1 MVEVV
6 VIVAI
11 APPFLLFITSC
22 KLPSPAAPSVT
33 SLLIKPDSPYDIAEE
48 DVFVTPVV
56 TVDVYDCSVIPSE
69 ANKLDPEASVTYA
82 PSAEVNEIIP
92 FEITPC
98 IP

>member
-33 SLLIKPDSPYDIAEE
+33 SLLINPDSPYDIAED

-56 TVDVYDCSVIPSE
+56 VTIVVFVVDMPR
-69 ANKLDPEASVTYA
+69 LDASVPVT
-82 PSAEVNEIIP
+82 
-92 FEITPC
+92 
-98 IP
+98 